1 MNVIDE
7 HKKKLQKAMQQ
18 TQNLMRAIANT
29 RKHTVDAAYTSME
42 SNIKDYVLNN
52 WGVVLDWVK
61 KFGIWRE
68 DMSRIPEEYE
78 FFDIVQDIENK
89 CTKGAGW
96 LVVIDGQDYL
106 TTRVFPTHGAGS
118 KNNNFVS
125 AIYIYQTDTLPEFLK
140 RGVGL
145 LKLIDPLAYLSD
157 TGMRV
162 DANTFFVIDEEN
174 KP

>member
-7 HKKKLQKAMQQ
+7 HKKKLQKAMQE
-18 TQNLMRAIANT
+18 TQNLMRAITNA

-78 FFDIVQDIENK
+78 FFDIVRDTENK
-89 CTKGAGW
+89 YRQGLGW
-96 LVVIDGQDYL
+96 LVVIEGQNYL
-106 TTRVFPTHGAGS
+106 TTRAFPVQGGS
-118 KNNNFVS
+118 TFVS
-125 AIYIYQTDTLPEFLK
+125 AMYIYQTDTLPEFLK

-162 DANTFFVIDEEN
+162 NENTFLIIDEEN
-174 KP
+174 TP